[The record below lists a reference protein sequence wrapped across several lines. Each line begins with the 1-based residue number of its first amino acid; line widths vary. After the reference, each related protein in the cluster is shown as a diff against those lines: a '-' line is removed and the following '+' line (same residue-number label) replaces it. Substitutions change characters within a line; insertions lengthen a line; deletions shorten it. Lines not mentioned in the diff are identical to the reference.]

1 MGTCYFVSSAAAVA
15 DFPDRIKDLF
25 INKNKTKSG
34 INAIKLYIRGK
45 PWVISVDNFLYFQMN
60 VATGERLQLIFAK
73 SYPSKSMWAPILEKA
88 WAKAKGNY
96 LATNGG

>member
-45 PWVISVDNFLYFQMN
+45 PWVQTIDDELFF
-60 VATGERLQLIFAK
+60 F
-73 SYPSKSMWAPILEKA
+73 
-88 WAKAKGNY
+88 
-96 LATNGG
+96 

>member
-45 PWVISVDNFLYFQMN
+45 PWV
-60 VATGERLQLIFAK
+60 
-73 SYPSKSMWAPILEKA
+73 
-88 WAKAKGNY
+88 
-96 LATNGG
+96 

>member
-15 DFPDRIKDLF
+15 NFPDRIKDLF

-45 PWVISVDNFLYFQMN
+45 PWVQTIDDELFF
-60 VATGERLQLIFAK
+60 F
-73 SYPSKSMWAPILEKA
+73 
-88 WAKAKGNY
+88 
-96 LATNGG
+96 